1 MNREEI
7 EENKSHFG
15 VVAEG
20 LRDEI
25 RQVSE
30 GHDVIRQEM
39 REFREEVKEEFKEV
53 KSMIKFSYAELDQ
66 GALRIYNS
74 TIRNPQSEFGSAC
87 LPAGRAGDQT
97 KLMLYFNIFT
107 RETHWTLDI

>member
-25 RQVSE
+25 RQLAE
-30 GHDVIRQEM
+30 GHKVIRQEM
-39 REFREEVKEEFKEV
+39 REFREEVKEELKEIKAMV
-53 KSMIKFSYAELDQ
+53 KFSYAELDQ
-66 GALRIYNS
+66 GVLRIANRNCGLIIPQS
-74 TIRNPQSEFGSAC
+74 IIRNSQSV
-87 LPAGRAGDQT
+87 
-97 KLMLYFNIFT
+97 I
-107 RETHWTLDI
+107 